1 MAGADQGKESPV
13 VKYRVTLTE
22 QERDALK
29 KLVSAGKGAARKL
42 LHARI
47 LLLTDR
53 GDHGQ
58 HRSDD
63 EITDALDVSRST
75 IYRVRERFVED
86 SLGGALVPRKMPR
99 RPDKV
104 KIQGETEKKLI
115 ALACGDPPEGRCRWT
130 MELLADRIVQ
140 LGVVEKISQETV
152 RQALK
157 KTTSAWNK

>member
-1 MAGADQGKESPV
+1 M

-22 QERDALK
+22 QERDELK

-42 LHARI
+42 LHARV
-47 LLLTDR
+47 LLLTDMSEGR
-53 GDHGQ
+53 R

-63 EITDALDVSRST
+63 EIKGALSVSLST
-75 IYRVRERFVED
+75 IHRVRERFVEQ
-86 SLGGALVPRKMPR
+86 SLEAALLPRKMPR

-115 ALACGDPPEGRCRWT
+115 ALACSDPPEGRCRWT

-140 LGVVEKISQETV
+140 LGLVDEISQESV
-152 RQALK
+152 RRALK
-157 KTTSAWNK
+157 KMTSAWNK